1 MFDGLRVAVRPRSA
15 WEAADLGL
23 ALLRAQAGPVYRAW
37 LGALLPPALVL
48 AVLCR
53 HAPWLAPLILWWLK
67 PLLDRP
73 VLHVLAKAAFGRTP
87 GVAETLRG
95 GPGYCRKG
103 VAATLLWR
111 RFSLERSLLLPVW
124 QLEEPT
130 SSAFRKRRKV
140 LFRRGRAQAQLLT
153 LACLLFTLVLGVGIL
168 TGLAY
173 FIPGQGGQDLMAAAF
188 AGPGRRLAWLD
199 NLLSALPTLATAVL
213 EPFYVAAGF
222 GLYLNRRV
230 QLEGWDLE
238 QAFRQ
243 LGQRARG
250 KAAQALLLV
259 LLACAGFGLRAQD
272 RPVPARSE
280 AKAAL
285 AEVMKSPEFA
295 TTRPTWRLHSRRT
308 SRPDLPQ
315 PAPAWIGWALERL
328 AVLLKWLIPASLI
341 LWIGLAL
348 WRHRRTLTTALQRPP
363 GAPEAILGLDIRPS
377 ELPADLPE
385 AAARLWDQGDPR
397 GALALLYRGALAHLV
412 HGLGLPL
419 TASAT
424 EGECLRLGR
433 PVLPDPG
440 AQYFARLTA
449 TWLRVAYGGQPAS
462 AGERDLC
469 TGWAG
474 HFGAARAARP

>member
-37 LGALLPPALVL
+37 LGALLPPALAL
-48 AVLCR
+48 GFLCR
-53 HAPWLAPLILWWLK
+53 HSPWLAPLILWWLK

-73 VLHVLAKAAFGRTP
+73 VLHVLAKAAFGRAP

-124 QLEEPT
+124 QLEEPA
-130 SSAFRKRRKV
+130 SRAFRKRRKV
-140 LFRRGRAQAQLLT
+140 LFRRGRAQARLLT
-153 LACLLFTLVLGVGIL
+153 LACLLFTLVLMAGVL
-168 TGLAY
+168 AGLAY
-173 FIPGQGGQDLMAAAF
+173 FIPGQGGQDLMAAVF

-199 NLLSALPTLATAVL
+199 TLLAALPTLATAAL
-213 EPFYVAAGF
+213 EPFYIAAGF

-250 KAAQALLLV
+250 RAAQVLLLV
-259 LLACAGFGLRAQD
+259 LLACAGLGLRAQD
-272 RPVPARSE
+272 RPAPTPSA
-280 AKAAL
+280 AKDAL
-285 AEVMKSPEFA
+285 AEVMKTPDFA
-295 TTRPTWRLHSRRT
+295 TTRTTWRLHPRRT
-308 SRPDLPQ
+308 AGPDLPV
-315 PAPAWIGWALERL
+315 PAPVWIGRALELL
-328 AVLLKWLIPASLI
+328 AVLLKWLIPTGLV
-341 LWIGLAL
+341 LWLGLAL
-348 WRHRRTLTTALQRPP
+348 WRHRRTLTAALQHPP
-363 GAPEAILGLDIRPS
+363 EAPQAILGLDIRPS

-424 EGECLRLGR
+424 EGECLLMSR

-449 TWLRVAYGGQPAS
+449 TWLAVAYGGRPAGP
-462 AGERDLC
+462 GERELC
-469 TGWAG
+469 AGWAS
-474 HFGAARAARP
+474 HFGAANAERP